1 MKRQLFK
8 ALEALADNHD
18 NEVVH
23 RDGGR
28 VRRTWAELAHDIDQ
42 AVGRLAALRPEGLEG
57 PEGAEGRGEGRVFQV
72 GLIGPTS
79 YAWMVLDLACVK
91 AGFRSIAVP
100 EFLTGREIADLF
112 REAGADVVL
121 ADRSLAG
128 RLTEVDA
135 PVRYFRSRHAT
146 RSATLA
152 ASPADDDFDR
162 VDAVAWTCTADRMLD
177 HYSTGYS
184 SGTSGTAKR
193 IDLTFPAEEP
203 ARPGRHLLRLAVQY
217 YRYRTS
223 FWSRKD
229 NRLLVFMPFSHLQQ
243 RAFVRLALMRRI
255 DIVLSDPLR
264 CVADLVVEKPNIM
277 VSVPMIY
284 EALAARIE
292 QKLQQLDAR
301 RQAVLGL
308 YLRLR
313 INRLG
318 NRNPVKR
325 LCGRYLFPTVR
336 KIYGGRADYFVT
348 GSAPI
353 DPRTLTTFHRV
364 GVRIYE
370 GYGQSELPRIISMS
384 SERDFRIG
392 SVGKPRIPVRIA
404 ADGEIMVRIDRAELA
419 DPSVVT
425 YDQDGYIHTGDL
437 GHLDADGFLFLHG
450 RKDDVIVLDNGKKVF
465 PARVETVFHELK
477 TRHAICVTSFD
488 GKRLTAIA
496 HWPDEPGGP
505 GGREALRGYLTEGNT
520 HLADH
525 EKVTLFVS
533 APEPFTV
540 ENGLLTGTRKLRRPR
555 IRAAY
560 GEAEAERVDG

>member
-1 MKRQLFK
+1 MKRQFFTT
-8 ALEALADNHD
+8 LEKLADNHD
-18 NEVVH
+18 NEIVY

-28 VRRTWAELAHDIDQ
+28 IRKTWAELARDIDR
-42 AVGRLAALRPEGLEG
+42 AVGRLASLRPEGRE
-57 PEGAEGRGEGRVFQV
+57 FQV

-79 YAWMVLDLACVK
+79 YEWMVLDLACLK
-91 AGFRSIAVP
+91 AGFRTVAVP
-100 EFLTGREIADLF
+100 EFLTGREIGDLF
-112 REAGADVVL
+112 REAGADVVI
-121 ADRSLAG
+121 ADRSLAD

-135 PVRYFRSRHAT
+135 PVWFFRSRGAT
-146 RSATLA
+146 TAE
-152 ASPADDDFDR
+152 DDFDGLDG
-162 VDAVAWTCTADRMLD
+162 VEWTCTADRMLD
-177 HYSTGYS
+177 HYSIGYS
-184 SGTSGTAKR
+184 SGTSGKAKR
-193 IDLTFPAEEP
+193 IDLTFPAEEQLTKLSR
-203 ARPGRHLLRLAVQY
+203 AARLAVQY

-229 NRLLVFMPFSHLQQ
+229 NKLFIFMPFSHLQQ

-255 DIVLSDPLR
+255 DIVLSDALR
-264 CVADLVVEKPNIM
+264 CVPDLVVEKPNIM

-284 EALAARIE
+284 EAMATRIE
-292 QKLQQLDAR
+292 QKLQQFDHR
-301 RQAVLGL
+301 RKAVFRL

-325 LCGRYLFPTVR
+325 LFGRYLFDKVR
-336 KIYGGRADYFVT
+336 KVYGGRADYFVT

-384 SERDFRIG
+384 SERNFRIG
-392 SVGKPRIPVRIA
+392 SVGRPRIPVRIG
-404 ADGEIMVRIDRAELA
+404 ADGEILVKIDRDELA

-465 PARVETVFHELK
+465 PATVESVFPELK
-477 TRHAICVTSFD
+477 AENSICVTSFD
-488 GKRLTAIA
+488 GKRITAIA
-496 HWPDEPGGP
+496 YWPAER
-505 GGREALRGYLTEGNT
+505 GGREALRSYLAQGNPK
-520 HLADH
+520 LADH
-525 EKVTLFVS
+525 EKVTLFVH
-533 APEPFTV
+533 APEPFTT
-540 ENGLLTGTRKLRRPR
+540 ENGMLTGTRKLRRQR
-555 IRAAY
+555 IKTAF
-560 GEAEAERVDG
+560 GEAKLERIDG